1 MSTFTLMQ
9 WGTVNRAGN
18 PVGDPLVSTGNAFGA
33 PLQLASGTV
42 YFRVIPQADARFLLS
57 VGGDAAT
64 ANHEKIIADFGT
76 DGEVAPGS
84 RPYVYLIAA

>member
-9 WGTVNRAGN
+9 WGTVDRAGN
-18 PVGDPLVSTGNAFGA
+18 PVGVPDVTTGNAFGA
-33 PLQLASGTV
+33 ALQLSSGTV

-57 VGGDAAT
+57 VAGAAAT

-76 DGEVAPGS
+76 DGGITPGS

>member
-9 WGTVNRAGN
+9 WGTVSRAGS
-18 PVGDPLVSTGNAFGA
+18 PVGVPTVSTGNAFGA
-33 PLQLASGTV
+33 ALQLAAGTV

-57 VGGDAAT
+57 VAGAAAT

-76 DGEVAPGS
+76 EGEIASGS